1 MKLRTRRRT
10 NHSPLSKMSLGLKT
24 VEDNGKLCDL
34 GNVGGETA
42 AMDACKIVSA
52 LIYECNTIH
61 K

>member
-1 MKLRTRRRT
+1 MDASENQSFTT
-10 NHSPLSKMSLGLKT
+10 FSKMSLGLKT

>member
-1 MKLRTRRRT
+1 
-10 NHSPLSKMSLGLKT
+10 MSLGLKT